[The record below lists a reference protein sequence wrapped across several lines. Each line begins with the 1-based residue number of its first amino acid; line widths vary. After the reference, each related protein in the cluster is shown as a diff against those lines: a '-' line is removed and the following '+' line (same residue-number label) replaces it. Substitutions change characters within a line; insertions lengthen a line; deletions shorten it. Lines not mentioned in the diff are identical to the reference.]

1 MTKTQEQRVADAV
14 MQAPVEVTVGATT
27 YEVAPPT
34 LATLISVSEIV
45 SHLPRLPEVE
55 NGDIITSA
63 LSYASECES
72 LGLLAATLILG
83 AREAKVPAVSE
94 RPSSLLSRVLR
105 LVRRERT
112 PKVTRGE
119 VLARE
124 ILETLSP
131 VELQAVVSDVLKR
144 MEISNFFALTTF
156 LNAVNLL
163 RPTKVENETTA
174 SGRSSEE

>member
-1 MTKTQEQRVADAV
+1 MTETQEQRVADAV
-14 MQAPVEVTVGATT
+14 LQAPVEVKVGATT
-27 YEVAPPT
+27 YKVAPPT
-34 LATLISVSEIV
+34 LATLIRVSEIV
-45 SHLPRLPEVE
+45 SRLPRLPEVE
-55 NGDIITSA
+55 NGDLITSA
-63 LSYASECES
+63 LSYASECGS

-83 AREAKVPAVSE
+83 AREAKAPAVSE
-94 RPSSLLSRVLR
+94 PPSSLFSRVLR

-112 PKVTRGE
+112 PKSTRVE

-124 ILETLSP
+124 ILETMSP
-131 VELQAVVSDVLKR
+131 VELQAVVAGVLKQ
-144 MEISNFFALTTF
+144 MEIANFFALTTF

>member
-1 MTKTQEQRVADAV
+1 MTETQEQRVADAV
-14 MQAPVEVTVGATT
+14 LQAPIEVKVGATT
-27 YEVAPPT
+27 YKVAPPT
-34 LATLISVSEIV
+34 LATLIRVSEIV
-45 SHLPRLPEVE
+45 SRLPRLPEVE
-55 NGDIITSA
+55 NGDLITSA
-63 LSYASECES
+63 LSYASECGS

-83 AREAKVPAVSE
+83 AREAKAPAVSE
-94 RPSSLLSRVLR
+94 PPSSLFSRVLR

-112 PKVTRGE
+112 PKSTRGE

-124 ILETLSP
+124 ILETMSP
-131 VELQAVVSDVLKR
+131 VELQAVVAGVLKQ
-144 MEISNFFALTTF
+144 MEIANFFALTTF